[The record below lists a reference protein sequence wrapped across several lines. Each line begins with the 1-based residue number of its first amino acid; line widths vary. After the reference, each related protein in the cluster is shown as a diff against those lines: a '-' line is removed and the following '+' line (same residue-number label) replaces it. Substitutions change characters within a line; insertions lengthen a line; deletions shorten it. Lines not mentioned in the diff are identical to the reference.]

1 MGDTRVLFDDILEDK
16 IKIEPVNKEKIKQ
29 VKQEW
34 NRVSKPIDSFGNFEN
49 IHSKIAAIQG
59 FDAPDLYHPRLIVC
73 CGDHGIVEEGVS
85 QADQDVTRICATNI

>member
-34 NRVSKPIDSFGNFEN
+34 NRVSKPIDSFGNFE
-49 IHSKIAAIQG
+49 IFIPKSLPFKALMHLIYIIQG
-59 FDAPDLYHPRLIVC
+59 LLCV
-73 CGDHGIVEEGVS
+73 VETTALLKKG
-85 QADQDVTRICATNI
+85 